1 MKTIEIIRFTGEM
14 EEKEVITQ
22 DEAGKD
28 IKSMVETPVT
38 EITKEYTCE
47 DGEEN
52 SLLSRARLTAELYNR
67 DREGDF
73 RARLQA

>member
-1 MKTIEIIRFTGEM
+1 MKTIELVRFTGEM
-14 EEKEVITQ
+14 EEKEIITK

-28 IKSMVETPVT
+28 IKQMIETPVT

-52 SLLSRARLTAELYNR
+52 SLLSRARLTAELYSR
-67 DREGDF
+67 DKKGDF
-73 RARLQA
+73 RARIKV